1 MRSVSLE
8 VENCF
13 LEKESDQYELFNVK
27 FCHFPDCKKDLSMYV
42 KGCQTVNK
50 CIVMVVTKAEVVFR
64 RRRNYSQVLTVRA
77 VGILGCG

>member
-1 MRSVSLE
+1 MNYLTLNFVISRIV
-8 VENCF
+8 
-13 LEKESDQYELFNVK
+13 
-27 FCHFPDCKKDLSMYV
+27 KKDLSMYV